1 MYCLFF
7 TFIIQTI
14 LKFLGTTI
22 MGNSMEVPQKTKHVN
37 IILYSNLTPMH
48 IYGEENNSKRYVH
61 PNDHGGTIYNSQGM
75 ETT

>member
-48 IYGEENNSKRYVH
+48 IYGEENNSKRYIH